1 MDTKTLS
8 YSFMCVGAYNASAL
22 YCYAFRRGTDER
34 KGITLSPGILVSGYL
49 FMPAGVAFPSFGLSV
64 TL

>member
-8 YSFMCVGAYNASAL
+8 YSFMCVGAYNASVL

-34 KGITLSPGILVSGYL
+34 KGLGILVSGHPFVL
-49 FMPAGVAFPSFGLSV
+49 GSVEFSPSKHSTVL
-64 TL
+64 

>member
-34 KGITLSPGILVSGYL
+34 NGITLLLDIMLSGYPFVL
-49 FMPAGVAFPSFGLSV
+49 GSVEFSPSKHSIVL
-64 TL
+64 

>member
-22 YCYAFRRGTDER
+22 YYYAFRRGTDER
-34 KGITLSPGILVSGYL
+34 KGITLSLGILVSGHPFVL
-49 FMPAGVAFPSFGLSV
+49 GSVEFSPSKHSTVL
-64 TL
+64 